1 MKDRVLTQSDLIEK
15 LEGLEI
21 DDFDLTEEEYEEM
34 VNASYMEGWDEALQ
48 EAMKLLKEYFQD
60 REAGRLQYKL
70 ELKDDQF
77 REDIDDLEERL
88 DRIGQGLSPIILD
101 TEAEFEPIL
110 TDYVCTECAFDLPDQ
125 AVPPKECPICQSEM
139 REVKS

>member
-1 MKDRVLTQSDLIEK
+1 MKDRTLTQNDLIEK

-21 DDFDLTEEEYEEM
+21 EAFDLTYEEM
-34 VNASYMEGWDEALQ
+34 VHASYLDGWNEALQ
-48 EAMKLLKEYFQD
+48 EAIKLLKEYFQD